1 MNNYKED
8 IFDNDIE
15 SKFNLNEDDAI
26 EFKEIH
32 KNFIKSYILNKD
44 KMSLNEWLTSEL
56 SKNLPD
62 KSPLEIQKISSE
74 IIDTIKISEE
84 KKISL
89 EKAIKNGRSKENWF
103 SSDLKKS
110 MSNMSTAQSAKYL
123 HELDEAIKTANQS
136 MYDTITT
143 KSGAINQ
150 NLNLDGFIAEQHHA
164 NSFNLNANAK
174 NSNLKAEV
182 LKPKSGQTYS
192 KNSVDVVIK
201 DNTGKIIERYQA
213 KYGKTAED
221 TIRMIKEG
229 NYNNQ
234 RLLVPAEQLEEVQKA
249 FPNKTVVSQIGSG
262 DVKSNPLEKIRAKE
276 LQQEAQSGNW
286 NDLNWN
292 EYKSKDLAVGI
303 GKQAAGAALQGA
315 LEKIRAKELQQEAQS
330 GNWNDLNW
338 NEYKS
343 KDLAV
348 GIGKQAAGAALQ
360 GAAIGVGFHIAQKV
374 WNGEEIEAGEVVE
387 QALVSGADFGVKA
400 ATAGALKVGAEK
412 GILKVIPKG
421 TPAATIANI
430 AHVGIENVKI
440 IGKIVTG
447 ELTMEEGLEKMEQ
460 TTVATL
466 AGISCSA
473 KGTAMGAAVGT
484 VFGPAGTLIGGFIG
498 GTIGYIA
505 GSKFGEVVVKTSQKF
520 RKKVVEKVKEFG
532 NGLVSGFESA
542 LNRGKNFLKS
552 ILPL

>member
-1 MNNYKED
+1 MNNHKED
-8 IFDNDIE
+8 IFDNNFE
-15 SKFNLNEDDAI
+15 SKFNLNEDDAR

-44 KMSLNEWLTSEL
+44 KMDISEWLTSEL

-62 KSPLEIQKISSE
+62 KSPSEIQKISSE

-103 SSDLKKS
+103 ASDLKKS

-136 MYDTITT
+136 MYNTIAT
-143 KSGAINQ
+143 KSGVINQ
-150 NLNLDGFIAEQHHA
+150 NPNLDGFIAEQHHA

-315 LEKIRAKELQQEAQS
+315 
-330 GNWNDLNW
+330 
-338 NEYKS
+338 
-343 KDLAV
+343 
-348 GIGKQAAGAALQ
+348 
-360 GAAIGVGFHIAQKV
+360 AIGVGFHIAQKI
-374 WNGEEIEAGEVVE
+374 WNGEEIEAGEVIE
-387 QALVSGADFGVKA
+387 QALISGADFGIKA
-400 ATAGALKVGAEK
+400 ATAGALKVGVEK

-421 TPAATIANI
+421 TPIEIITNI
-430 AHVGIENVKI
+430 AYVGIENVKVV
-440 IGKIVTG
+440 GKIVAG
-447 ELTMEEGLEKMEQ
+447 ELTTEEGLEKMEQ
-460 TTVATL
+460 TTVATV
-466 AGISCSA
+466 AGISCA
-473 KGTAMGAAVGT
+473 GKGTAIGTAVGT
-484 VFGPAGTLIGGFIG
+484 VLGPFGSAIGGIVG
-498 GTIGYIA
+498 GAIGYMA
-505 GSKFGEVVVKTSQKF
+505 GSKFGETVVKTSQKI
-520 RKKVVEKVKEFG
+520 RKKIVEKGKEF
-532 NGLVSGFESA
+532 VSNTISGVKSLA
-542 LNRGKNFLKS
+542 DRGKNLLRS
-552 ILPL
+552 IFSW